1 MSLWDWLFGY
11 DDYSDYSDY
20 SDSSTRD
27 EIARMEQEVRDME
40 RKISRIRNAGA
51 EEIRESYALLRD
63 NVDNTGALPQEIF
76 DYFDSGDKAVPNEQK
91 LQRAA
96 EALRGLVNKE
106 QERLKAIDSAIA
118 RINQIEL
125 ESGDEGKQ

>member
-20 SDSSTRD
+20 SDSSMRD
-27 EIARMEQEVRDME
+27 EIARLKQEVRDME
-40 RKISRIRNAGA
+40 RKISRIQNAST
-51 EEIRESYALLRD
+51 EEIRESYASFRD

-76 DYFDSGDKAVPNEQK
+76 DYFDLGDKAVPNEQK
-91 LQRAA
+91 LQHAA
-96 EALRGLVNKE
+96 EALSGLVNKE

-118 RINQIEL
+118 RINEIEL